1 MGSNP
6 LLIIG
11 LMVAVGVALN
21 FARMWLFVSTVGG
34 NARAKASRIA
44 DLDAHLTFD
53 ERIAERMRELEKEQ
67 GSGAALATHAPA
79 SDTAA
84 PSTPFASPAP
94 AATPQGFGRRGI

>member
-21 FARMWLFVSTVGG
+21 FARMWLFVSAVGG

-67 GSGAALATHAPA
+67 GSGTAIASPTPTSAPA
-79 SDTAA
+79 ASSA
-84 PSTPFASPAP
+84 PFASPAP
-94 AATPQGFGRRGI
+94 AAPPQGFGRRGV